1 MSSITTATSVA
12 GGNGSLAKANAW
24 FRRANEGGKYTTAA
38 IFLIP
43 ALALFTLFVVL
54 PMIEAGYYSFFSWNG
69 YGTPTDFVG
78 LRNYEQVLGQRIF
91 HSALWHNVLVIVVSL
106 LTVLFGS

>member
-43 ALALFTLFVVL
+43 VLALFTLFVVL
-54 PMIEAGYYSFFSWNG
+54 PMIEAGYYSFQLERLRHPDGFR
-69 YGTPTDFVG
+69 G
-78 LRNYEQVLGQRIF
+78 LAEL
-91 HSALWHNVLVIVVSL
+91 
-106 LTVLFGS
+106 